1 METLV
6 ELSERIRGLAAGNRI
21 AITSHGL
28 ERMKAR
34 RIPRRQVELAI
45 QRGRCTGEALPS
57 DSDAP
62 VAGLRQVVTMSGEGL
77 TLVVAI
83 VAFQALEVWDAYR
96 PQEIGLMSMNQPYRY
111 AESGLTNIY
120 LQGGVT
126 RHRTQEGSFVK
137 ISDTTG
143 LHRAIA
149 RWLVEGCTPLRG
161 AQLCFLRQEM
171 NFTQGEL
178 AALLRARRQTLS
190 LWERSRVPMPPT
202 ADRQL
207 RALYAQCVADG
218 CQPAL
223 PDRRMARHA
232 RACFRYDAG
241 GWRVTGS
248 ADGSRRP
255 SSDEVQTLRVAAID
269 RGHSNSVAA
278 PPQVGDLGGLEARR
292 RFRPGPGPLLS

>member
-6 ELSERIRGLAAGNRI
+6 ELSERIRGLAAGSNPI

-45 QRGRCTGEALPS
+45 QRGRCTGEAPPS

-62 VAGLRQVVTMSGEGL
+62 IGLRQVVTMSGEGL
-77 TLVVAI
+77 TLVVSIA
-83 VAFQALEVWDAYR
+83 AFQALEVWDAYR
-96 PQEIGLMSMNQPYRY
+96 PQGIELMSMNRPYRY

-126 RHRTQEGSFVK
+126 RHRTQEGGFVN
-137 ISDTTG
+137 ISDTSR

-149 RWLVEGCTPLRG
+149 RWLVEDPTPLRG
-161 AQLCFLRQEM
+161 AQLRFLRQEM
-171 NFTQGEL
+171 NITQGEL
-178 AALLRARRQTLS
+178 AAFLRAGRQTLS
-190 LWERSRVPMPPT
+190 LWECSRVPMPPT
-202 ADRQL
+202 ADTQL

-223 PDRRMARHA
+223 PDPRMARLA

-241 GWRVTGS
+241 GWRVTGP
-248 ADGSRRP
+248 AEGSRRP
-255 SSDEVQTLRVAAID
+255 SSDQVRALRVAAND
-269 RGHSNSVAA
+269 RGHSNSAGAA
-278 PPQVGDLGGLEARR
+278 PSP
-292 RFRPGPGPLLS
+292 S

>member
-1 METLV
+1 METLA
-6 ELSERIRGLAAGNRI
+6 ELSQRIRGLAAGSNLI

-34 RIPRRQVELAI
+34 RIPRRQIELAI
-45 QRGRCTGEALPS
+45 QRGRCTGEAPPTDL
-57 DSDAP
+57 DAP
-62 VAGLRQVVTMSGEGL
+62 GSLRQVVTMSGEGL

-83 VAFQALEVWDAYR
+83 VAFQNLEVWDAYR
-96 PQEIGLMSMNQPYRY
+96 LQGIGLMSMNRPYRY

-126 RHRTQEGSFVK
+126 RHRTQEGSFVT
-137 ISDTTG
+137 ISDTSG

-149 RWLVEGCTPLRG
+149 RWLVENPTLLRG
-161 AQLCFLRQEM
+161 TQLRFLRQEM

-178 AALLRARRQTLS
+178 AAFLRARSQTLS
-190 LWERSRVPMPPT
+190 LWECSKVPMPLT
-202 ADRQL
+202 ADSQL
-207 RALYAQCVADG
+207 RALYAQYVADG

-232 RACFRYDAG
+232 RACFRHDAG
-241 GWRVTGS
+241 GWRVIES

-255 SSDEVQTLRVAAID
+255 SSDEVRALRVAAHD
-269 RGHSNSVAA
+269 RGHSNSVSPA
-278 PPQVGDLGGLEARR
+278 PSPA
-292 RFRPGPGPLLS
+292 

>member
-6 ELSERIRGLAAGNRI
+6 ELSQRIRGLAAGSNPI

-45 QRGRCTGEALPS
+45 QRGRCTGEAPPS
-57 DSDAP
+57 DSDP
-62 VAGLRQVVTMSGEGL
+62 PGGLRQVVTMSGEGL

-83 VAFQALEVWDAYR
+83 VAFQNLEVWDAYR
-96 PQEIGLMSMNQPYRY
+96 PQGIGLMSMDRPYRY

-126 RHRTQEGSFVK
+126 RHRTQEGSFVN
-137 ISDTTG
+137 ISDTSG

-149 RWLVEGCTPLRG
+149 RWLVEHPTPLRG
-161 AQLCFLRQEM
+161 AQLRFLRQEM

-178 AALLRARRQTLS
+178 AALLRARRQTLN
-190 LWERSRVPMPPT
+190 LWERSRVPIPLT

-207 RALYAQCVADG
+207 RALYAQYVADG
-218 CQPAL
+218 CEPAL
-223 PDRRMARHA
+223 PDRRMARHV
-232 RACFRYDAG
+232 RTCFRHDAR
-241 GWRVTGS
+241 GWRITEW

-255 SSDEVQTLRVAAID
+255 SSHEVRALRVAAHD
-269 RGHSNSVAA
+269 RGHSNSVGPA
-278 PPQVGDLGGLEARR
+278 PAQ
-292 RFRPGPGPLLS
+292 S